1 MGDRA
6 HNRAINNYT
15 QVNNDMLR
23 NSELT
28 WGAKGLL
35 AYMLSRPND
44 WNFNMKEIGSNASE
58 SYGMTQKFMKE
69 LIEHNYIIRIKRG
82 VKGIKGKFETLYYFN
97 DRPFTKEEMVEI
109 TGKESIPTTE
119 HFNDSRKQRLSLSTT
134 DVFNDERKS
143 GSYTNTENNT
153 NTEKDT
159 KKEKE
164 KREEEEI
171 KTFKEDKK
179 IQEEEAEEKLKNP
192 VTNSGAYYQAVRNL
206 LAAYPGIP
214 YEKIARLGKSISKIK
229 EVIQFAKKYD
239 KAEGWIF
246 EAIKYD
252 YKLDGSYLDK
262 KAEKIMEIEKAKVEK
277 EKEEQEKLKKSLDFV

>member
-44 WNFNMKEIGSNASE
+44 WSFNMKEIASNANE

-69 LIEHNYIIRIKRG
+69 LIEKNYIIRIKRG
-82 VKGIKGKFETLYYFN
+82 IKGVKGKFETLYYFN
-97 DRPFTKEEMVEI
+97 DRPFTREEIVEI
-109 TGKESIPTTE
+109 TGKEDISTTE
-119 HFNDSRKQRLSLSTT
+119 HFNDNRKQRPSFSTT
-134 DVFNDERKS
+134 DVSNDERKS
-143 GSYTNTENNT
+143 GSYTNTEKDT
-153 NTEKDT
+153 NTEKE
-159 KKEKE
+159 KKI
-164 KREEEEI
+164 KREEGTL
-171 KTFKEDKK
+171 KTFEKIEK
-179 IQEEEAEEKLKNP
+179 IQEEEDDKKLSNP
-192 VTNSGAYYQAVRNL
+192 VTNLGAYYQAVRNL

-214 YEKIARLGKSISKIK
+214 FEQVAKLGKPIERIK
-229 EVIQFAKKYD
+229 AVVVFAKKYK

-246 EAIKYD
+246 SAIKYD
-252 YKLDGSYLDK
+252 YALDSSYLDK
-262 KAEKIMEIEKAKVEK
+262 KAEKAQKIEKAKVQ
-277 EKEEQEKLKKSLDFV
+277 KEEEEIKKNKKALDFV